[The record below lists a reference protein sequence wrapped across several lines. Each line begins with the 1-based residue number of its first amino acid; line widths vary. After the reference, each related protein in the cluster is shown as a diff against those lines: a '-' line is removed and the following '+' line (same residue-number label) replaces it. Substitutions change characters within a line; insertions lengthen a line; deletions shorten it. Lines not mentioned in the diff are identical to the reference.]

1 MLSILLAQVTASPT
15 PAPTPTPSPPPP
27 TFSLE
32 SSEIAKNGVEVGIQ
46 IQEATRD
53 TFHVVLDSQLF
64 TAVQTVA
71 IFFALM
77 FLGWTAI
84 SAIRPILLGG
94 GASAPASL
102 EGVIGAILICL
113 FLANPTNSGGGL
125 MQKTLYG
132 MNDLLYGV
140 GQYIA
145 AGAATAVSPG
155 GSVYQEAVTKSQVQ
169 TGLGEYTQKCNSI
182 LDIDERKTCFA
193 DSYKRL
199 TQLLKPYEARNWA
212 IGLQSQLNTQLYNPA
227 VDGSQDSGYGGNF
240 GDEIKRELGNVFNS
254 TKKVV
259 SQAGTLAVGWSATGL
274 LFICAL
280 VCGMIIESVKVLM
293 CVMAPLT
300 WALSLLPPL
309 RDSWFSWMLG
319 FFKQWLI
326 SYTLSLLISI
336 NSIYLLASNADG
348 IALPIATALISIF
361 CCISSLTILVSTGS
375 GIQRN
380 IASVVVSR

>member
-1 MLSILLAQVTASPT
+1 MLSILLAQVTAFPT
-15 PAPTPTPSPPPP
+15 PAPTPAPPVPDFAP
-27 TFSLE
+27 GV
-32 SSEIAKNGVEVGIQ
+32 SEVSRGGVQIGIQ
-46 IQEATRD
+46 LQEATRD

-77 FLGWTAI
+77 FLGWAAI

-102 EGVIGAILICL
+102 EGIIGAILICL

-182 LDIDERKTCFA
+182 LDIDERKTCFG

-254 TKKVV
+254 TKKVI
-259 SQAGTLAVGWSATGL
+259 SQVGTVAVGGTTIGL
-274 LFICAL
+274 LFVCAL
-280 VCGMIIESVKVLM
+280 VCGMVIESVKLLM
-293 CVMAPLT
+293 CVMAPLS

-309 RDSWFSWMLG
+309 RDSWFSWTLG

-336 NSIYLLASNADG
+336 NSIYMLSADVDSM
-348 IALPIATALISIF
+348 ALPMATALISFF
-361 CCISSLTILVSTGS
+361 CCISSLGILVSTGS
-375 GIQRN
+375 ALQRN
-380 IASVVVSR
+380 IASAVISR